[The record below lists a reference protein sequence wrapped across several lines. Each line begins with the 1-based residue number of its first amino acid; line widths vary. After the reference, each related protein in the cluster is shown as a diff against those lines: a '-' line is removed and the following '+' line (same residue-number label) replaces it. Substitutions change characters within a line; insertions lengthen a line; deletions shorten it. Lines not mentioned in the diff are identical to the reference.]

1 MKTSCCRLKPLRSCT
16 TNMRLKCRLSTITVK
31 AADKIFVLKDGRVV
45 QEGTHAELLAD
56 NTQEN
61 NYKKMWDEYRKSVT
75 WKVGGAV

>member
-1 MKTSCCRLKPLRSCT
+1 MQKAFDEIGKNKTVI
-16 TNMRLKCRLSTITVK
+16 MIAHRLSTVK